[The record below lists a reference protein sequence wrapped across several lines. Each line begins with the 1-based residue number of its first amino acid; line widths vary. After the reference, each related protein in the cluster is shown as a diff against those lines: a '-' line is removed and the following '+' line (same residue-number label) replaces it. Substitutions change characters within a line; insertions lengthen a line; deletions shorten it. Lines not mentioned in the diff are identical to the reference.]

1 MQRSVIVN
9 FKLHEGSFPA
19 LAVVV
24 SASSVSNQLMMFPL
38 LSPGQVHGDGRAA
51 AQLRLVPAEDPPAPE
66 AVATGGSVQAEVQ
79 PTQGPGME
87 LPFDRP
93 YALFAF
99 VDSNSKLFHHQP
111 AATTSTANG
120 SAGGGDMAEV
130 KKEATKVTRKLN
142 EITEKLESL
151 DTQLRLAMF
160 GGAAL
165 LASNMLLL
173 ILFLFFG

>member
-1 MQRSVIVN
+1 MVTAVPLPSSDLSPQKIHQLLKQSPPEAQY
-9 FKLHEGSFPA
+9 KLRCSLHKDQVWSRH
-19 LAVVV
+19 
-24 SASSVSNQLMMFPL
+24 SVSR
-38 LSPGQVHGDGRAA
+38 V
-51 AQLRLVPAEDPPAPE
+51 
-66 AVATGGSVQAEVQ
+66 
-79 PTQGPGME
+79 
-87 LPFDRP
+87 
-93 YALFAF
+93 ALFAF
-99 VDSNSKLFHHQP
+99 HDSNSKLLHHQP

-165 LASNMLLL
+165 LASNLLLL

>member
-1 MQRSVIVN
+1 MQRSFTVIVN
-9 FKLHEGSFPA
+9 FEHHEDLFTA
-19 LAVVV
+19 LVV
-24 SASSVSNQLMMFPL
+24 SASSVSNQVMIFPL

-87 LPFDRP
+87 PPVLHV
-93 YALFAF
+93 ALFAF
-99 VDSNSKLFHHQP
+99 HDSNSKLFHHQP

-165 LASNMLLL
+165 LASNLLLL

>member
-1 MQRSVIVN
+1 MQRSFTVIVN
-9 FKLHEGSFPA
+9 FEHHEDLFTVLVA
-19 LAVVV
+19 IAIC
-24 SASSVSNQLMMFPL
+24 VSNQVMIFPL

-87 LPFDRP
+87 PPFDRP

-165 LASNMLLL
+165 LASNLLLL